1 MTWADMTWAD
11 IAGVD
16 AGAGGLLRLDTRI
29 ADDLGPALGLLL
41 LELRHVLRAAAGG
54 HHVELA
60 EPGLGVRLV
69 EDLVDR
75 PVELGDDRGRGL
87 GWRADGV
94 PGVRNKPGQPDLDQ
108 GRHVRQHIE

>member
-16 AGAGGLLRLDTRI
+16 AGAGGLLRLDTGI

-41 LELRHVLRAAAGG
+41 LELRHVLRAATGG
-54 HHVELA
+54 HEVELA
-60 EPGLGVRLV
+60 EPRLGVGLV

-75 PVELGDDRGRGL
+75 PVELGDDRSRGL
-87 GWRADGV
+87 GRSADGV
-94 PGVRNKPGQPDLDQ
+94 PGVRDKFGQPDLDQ
-108 GRHVRQHIE
+108 GRNVRQH